1 MSRGGTGILDSCSA
15 FPTEPEIQKDKIT
28 YIENPPTPYREL
40 ELSSGKTNEKTNLDD
55 IPNRKWGVEDGDA
68 QISYY
73 IHKKFRK
80 QKKIEEVNEN
90 LIEKESI
97 VDIALLYHSEDRLN
111 LILCV
116 KKRRIYKVK

>member
-1 MSRGGTGILDSCSA
+1 M
-15 FPTEPEIQKDKIT
+15 
-28 YIENPPTPYREL
+28 
-40 ELSSGKTNEKTNLDD
+40 DD

-111 LILCV
+111 LILCL